1 MPHITFLNR
10 RSDILIQCGH
20 LPHWFQPEAVQF
32 ITFRLADSLPQTK
45 LQELSLMREALG
57 RRRTKDVE
65 LTAEEER
72 LEEIVEGWLKIGYGG
87 CVLSNAQCR
96 QFVEEALFFNDKQ
109 TYHLHAFV
117 IMPNHVHILLSP
129 IGENSV
135 VSIVSKLK
143 RYSSRMIK
151 RCVVTD
157 GNVWQREMFD
167 RMMRGEDDFA
177 HKLAYIVNNPNGL
190 PEDSY
195 SLYVADNVQ
204 YLL

>member
-1 MPHITFLNR
+1 
-10 RSDILIQCGH
+10 
-20 LPHWFQPEAVQF
+20 
-32 ITFRLADSLPQTK
+32 
-45 LQELSLMREALG
+45 MREALG
-57 RRRTKDVE
+57 RRETKEGE
-65 LTAEEER
+65 LTAEVER
-72 LEEIVEGWLKIGYGG
+72 LEDIVDGWLMQGYGG

-96 QFVEEALFFNDKQ
+96 QFVEDALFFNDKH

-135 VSIVSKLK
+135 IPIVSKLK

-151 RCVVTD
+151 QCVATD